1 MKVFSSVIFFK
12 KKIFSG
18 LSFSTY
24 SKNVKMVKAI
34 LKLENILQD
43 VLVSFD
49 YLLFQVFLV
58 FTRTILISLC
68 VFLQLIIFFQVA
80 GYCNLLLHR
89 KDCSL
94 EINIYTLRNFS
105 YFNTL
110 FIFKIIF
117 DISILIKYEKIIL

>member
-68 VFLQLIIFFQVA
+68 VFL
-80 GYCNLLLHR
+80 
-89 KDCSL
+89 
-94 EINIYTLRNFS
+94 
-105 YFNTL
+105 
-110 FIFKIIF
+110 
-117 DISILIKYEKIIL
+117 